1 MRRGSRGFARARG
14 EGNDTEA
21 VKLVTSFSRAT
32 RKRTG
37 SEYNITSHVFPCIC
51 TYIHKN
57 TYIYKLTPPPVD
69 RPCPCDSVL
78 LAGDSAEIL
87 YLNTRHTTIICIVDI
102 QRVLLTCHV
111 LRTHAPD
118 PLHMS

>member
-32 RKRTG
+32 RTRTG

-57 TYIYKLTPPPVD
+57 TYIYKLTPPLTDHALVTVY
-69 RPCPCDSVL
+69 SWQV
-78 LAGDSAEIL
+78 
-87 YLNTRHTTIICIVDI
+87 TRLRYCI
-102 QRVLLTCHV
+102 
-111 LRTHAPD
+111 
-118 PLHMS
+118 